1 MTNKKYSS
9 SIEWLRDQVEE
20 FLINN
25 PEITAEC
32 FGWWAVQDT
41 KLVGRLR
48 EGADVTTR
56 KMDRIIAFLANPQP
70 PKKGEVK

>member
-1 MTNKKYSS
+1 MTKKQYTS

-20 FLINN
+20 FLKNN
-25 PEITAEC
+25 PNITAEC
-32 FGWWAVQDT
+32 LGWWAVQDT

-56 KMDRIIAFLANPQP
+56 KMDKIIAFLADPKP
-70 PKKGEVK
+70 PTKEK